1 MRKRQG
7 QVLVLVLLV
16 VVVALSVGLSVASRN
31 ITNLKTATQ
40 TERSQKAFGAA
51 EGGVEDVLSRLG
63 DIASDP
69 GKQGQLSSTGG
80 LDEQVPV
87 GDLTANVN
95 VKASSDFRATIEL
108 GNVGQ
113 VQLNGATAGRIMIQW
128 AKASDPAE
136 SASPASIIVTEYIVN
151 GGIYTQNRYAWAGV
165 SGRAN
170 ETGFS
175 LPPSPPPPE
184 CISEFVRCAIIS
196 ITADSTY
203 LRIRP
208 LWSKTS
214 VSVTGLGGQIPIQ
227 TYSLESTAQT
237 EEGIARRV
245 KVTRNAL
252 PALPAAF
259 DYALYASEDIN
270 K

>member
-1 MRKRQG
+1 MNKRKG

-40 TERSQKAFGAA
+40 TEHSQRAFGAA
-51 EGGVEDVLSRLG
+51 EGAVEDVLSRLG

-69 GKQGQLSSTGG
+69 GKQGRMGSTGG

-87 GDLTANVN
+87 GNITANVN
-95 VKASSDFRATIEL
+95 VKASSDFRTTIEL

-113 VQLNGATAGRIMIQW
+113 VQMSGATAGQIRVQW

-136 SASPASIIVTEYIVN
+136 SASPASIIVTEYILN
-151 GGIYTQNRYAWAGV
+151 GGVYSQNRYAFAGIT
-165 SGRAN
+165 GRSN

-175 LPPSPPPPE
+175 PAPAG
-184 CISEFVRCAIIS
+184 CTSEFSRCTIINKSSGS
-196 ITADSTY
+196 IY

-214 VSVTGLGGQIPIQ
+214 VSVTGLSGQLPIQ

-237 EEGIARRV
+237 EEGISRRV

-252 PALPAAF
+252 PALPVAF
-259 DYALYASEDIN
+259 DYALYSSGNIN

>member
-51 EGGVEDVLSRLG
+51 EGGVENVLSRLG

-69 GKQGQLSSTGG
+69 TKQPQIGSTAG
-80 LDEQVPV
+80 LNEQVPV
-87 GDLTANVN
+87 GNITANVN
-95 VKASSDFRATIEL
+95 VKASSDFRSTIEL

-113 VQLNGATAGRIMIQW
+113 VQLNGATAPRIIVQW
-128 AKASDPAE
+128 AKVSDPAE
-136 SASPASIIVTEYIVN
+136 SAPLASIIVTEYVVS
-151 GGIYTQNRYAWAGV
+151 GGVYTQNRYAYAGV
-165 SGRAN
+165 SSRNN

-175 LPPSPPPPE
+175 APVSPAVG
-184 CISEFVRCAIIS
+184 CSSEFIHCVEIS
-196 ITADSTY
+196 RNPGSLY

-208 LWSKTS
+208 LWNKTS
-214 VSVTGLGGQIPIQ
+214 VSITAVGGGQIPVQ

-259 DYALYASEDIN
+259 DYALYSSGDIN

>member
-1 MRKRQG
+1 MRKRSG
-7 QVLVLVLLV
+7 QVLVLVLLM

-69 GKQGQLSSTGG
+69 GKQGQLGSTAG
-80 LDEQVPV
+80 LNEQVPV
-87 GDLTANVN
+87 GDITANVN

-113 VQLNGATAGRIMIQW
+113 VQLNGATAGQIRIQW
-128 AKASDPAE
+128 AKTSDPAE
-136 SASPASIIVTEYIVN
+136 SISPASIIVTEYVLS
-151 GGIYTQNRYAWAGV
+151 GGVYSQNRYAFAGV

-175 LPPSPPPPE
+175 APPPS
-184 CISEFVRCAIIS
+184 CTSEFVRCVEIDR
-196 ITADSTY
+196 TLDSTY

-214 VSVTGLGGQIPIQ
+214 VSITAVGGQIPIQ

-259 DYALYASEDIN
+259 DYALYATEDIN

>member
-1 MRKRQG
+1 MKRRSG
-7 QVLVLVLLV
+7 QVLVLVLLM

-69 GKQGQLSSTGG
+69 DKQGQLGSTAG
-80 LDEQVPV
+80 LNEQVPV
-87 GDLTANVN
+87 GNITANVN
-95 VKASSDFRATIEL
+95 VKASSDFRTTIEL

-113 VQLNGATAGRIMIQW
+113 VQLNGATAGQVRIQW
-128 AKASDPAE
+128 AKASDPTE
-136 SASPASIIVTEYIVN
+136 SASPASIIVTEYVLSS
-151 GGIYTQNRYAWAGV
+151 GVYTQNRDAFAGV

-175 LPPSPPPPE
+175 PAPAGCTP
-184 CISEFVRCAIIS
+184 EFVRCETIN
-196 ITADSTY
+196 ITGDSTY

-214 VSVTGLGGQIPIQ
+214 VSVTGVGGQIPVQ

-259 DYALYASEDIN
+259 DYALYATEDIN